1 MKNYIKIIASTSALL
16 LFSTALI
23 AQTTV
28 KAAVK
33 TDGAQE
39 FTHIIQLVFFGA
51 IAALA
56 ITSAW
61 LALRTIN
68 MYRDMLT
75 VANAKLE
82 GREIPIEEPTPSV
95 VEGFLSK
102 IWYQLTGTGAVAIEK
117 EKDILIDHP
126 HDGIYELD
134 NQLPPWWV
142 NMFYITIVFSI
153 GYFAYYHY
161 FDAGKLQL
169 DEYKDEMRIGEI
181 QKIVAADLQ
190 ANAVNENTVIAL
202 TDQKSLAS
210 GQEIYIAKCAACH
223 GQKGEGT
230 VGPNMTD
237 EYWLHGGSI
246 RNLFHTVYNGVPDK
260 GMIAWN
266 SQLRPSEIQAVSSYI
281 LTLKGTNPPNPKA
294 PQGDKYVPE
303 TTVTK

>member
-1 MKNYIKIIASTSALL
+1 MKNYTKIIASTSALL
-16 LFSTALI
+16 LFSTALM

-28 KAAVK
+28 IAGVK

-61 LALRTIN
+61 LALQTIN

-82 GREIPIEEPTPSV
+82 GREIPIKEPTPSV

-181 QKIVAADLQ
+181 QKIGR
-190 ANAVNENTVIAL
+190 L
-202 TDQKSLAS
+202 TA
-210 GQEIYIAKCAACH
+210 
-223 GQKGEGT
+223 
-230 VGPNMTD
+230 
-237 EYWLHGGSI
+237 
-246 RNLFHTVYNGVPDK
+246 
-260 GMIAWN
+260 
-266 SQLRPSEIQAVSSYI
+266 
-281 LTLKGTNPPNPKA
+281 
-294 PQGDKYVPE
+294 
-303 TTVTK
+303 